1 MTTTGSGSS
10 PPGETSSDT
19 IGAPDGPGADGV
31 AAAAAAADGPGRGGT
46 AVAGS
51 LAASTPR
58 HAHRRTLGGPVL
70 AWAFLAP
77 SVAVFALFVGW
88 PLGRSVYLSL
98 HGHDIFGG
106 ATAYVGLDN
115 YRDMVASDAFG
126 AVLATTTLFT
136 LLTVVPGV
144 LGALFVVLL
153 LEAQIRG
160 VRLFRTAFALPFAF
174 SVATASVVFAVIY
187 NPAIGVANGVLGQ
200 FGFDRVEWLTD
211 PAVALPAL
219 CATTIWMNLG
229 YNVLVL
235 SAGVSAIPPEVVE
248 AARLDGATGLRLAR
262 WITIPMLSPQLFF
275 LVVVTTIHALQSF
288 GQIHILT
295 KGGPDG
301 ATTTLVYSIYQKAF
315 AFGSSDFGGASA
327 QAIVLL
333 FIVLAF
339 TAVQFGVLERRVH
352 YR

>member
-1 MTTTGSGSS
+1 MTTTSTDAAVAV
-10 PPGETSSDT
+10 PG
-19 IGAPDGPGADGV
+19 GAGAS
-31 AAAAAAADGPGRGGT
+31 AAATAPAEAVTGPRR
-46 AVAGS
+46 
-51 LAASTPR
+51 R
-58 HAHRRTLGGPVL
+58 HRDLGGAAL
-70 AWAFLAP
+70 AWLFLAP
-77 SVAVFALFVGW
+77 SVAVFAVFIGW
-88 PLGRSVYLSL
+88 PLGRSVYLSV

-106 ATAYVGLDN
+106 ATSYVGLDN
-115 YRDMVASDAFG
+115 FRELFASDEFA
-126 AVLATTTLFT
+126 AVLATTALFT
-136 LLTVVPGV
+136 LFTVVPGV

-160 VRLFRTAFALPFAF
+160 MRLFRTAFALPFAF

-187 NPAIGVANGVLGQ
+187 NPAIGVANGILGQ
-200 FGFDRVEWLTD
+200 FGVERVNWLTD
-211 PAVALPAL
+211 PSVALPAV
-219 CATTIWMNLG
+219 CATTVWMNLG

-235 SAGVSAIPPEVVE
+235 SAGIGAIPPEIVE
-248 AARLDGATGLRLAR
+248 AAKLDGATGLRLAR
-262 WITIPMLSPQLFF
+262 SITIPMLSPQLFF

-301 ATTTLVYSIYQKAF
+301 ATTTLVYSIYQRAF

-333 FIVLAF
+333 FVVLAC

>member
-1 MTTTGSGSS
+1 MTTTGPGS
-10 PPGETSSDT
+10 PLPRQTTSDGT
-19 IGAPDGPGADGV
+19 ATQDGPSTGAAV
-31 AAAAAAADGPGRGGT
+31 AASGGPGMGAA

-51 LAASTPR
+51 VAALAAPR
-58 HAHRRTLGGPVL
+58 THRRALGSALL
-70 AWAFLAP
+70 AWVFLAP
-77 SVAVFALFVGW
+77 SVAVFALFIGW
-88 PLGRSVYLSL
+88 PLGRSIYLSL

-126 AVLATTTLFT
+126 AVLVTTALFT

-144 LGALFVVLL
+144 LGALLVVLL
-153 LEAQIRG
+153 LEAHIRG
-160 VRLFRTAFALPFAF
+160 LRLFRTAFALPFAF

-187 NPAIGVANGVLGQ
+187 NPAIGVANGILGQ
-200 FGFDRVEWLTD
+200 LGFDRVNWLTD
-211 PAVALPAL
+211 PAVALPAV

-235 SAGVSAIPPEVVE
+235 SAGVGAIPPEVVE
-248 AARLDGATGLRLAR
+248 AAKLDGATGFRLAR
-262 WITIPMLSPQLFF
+262 SITIPMLSPQLFF

-315 AFGSSDFGGASA
+315 AFGASDFGGASA

-333 FIVLAF
+333 FIVLVC